1 MRDTS
6 HRYEQSQVDVQ
17 DSASP
22 GVGGRDRNGTDKT
35 LGFITGTGFYELPNL
50 KDVSPRL
57 VRTPYGDVEITI
69 GTWHDLQVGFLPR
82 HGAQHTIAP
91 SKINYRAN
99 LWGLHHIGVTSMF
112 SVCVVG
118 TVETDIKPGDIVLI
132 DQFLDL
138 TKGRRPDTFFDE
150 EGELRH
156 TDMTYPYSGELRSL
170 VAEAGE
176 HEGIDL
182 VSVGTYACFEGPR
195 FESSAE
201 ASMARLLGAHVVGM
215 TGYPEVA
222 LARELGLELCALA
235 VVSNY
240 APGVVGNTVSHE
252 EVTAVTDAVSAK
264 LFRLLDRVV
273 QLFAATV
280 EGHAR

>member
-1 MRDTS
+1 MLPAS
-6 HRYEQSQVDVQ
+6 HLEAQ
-17 DSASP
+17 DSCSK
-22 GVGGRDRNGTDKT
+22 GIGGRTRNGTGMT
-35 LGFITGTGFYELPNL
+35 LGFITGTGFYELPGL
-50 KDVSPRL
+50 KDMSPRL

-69 GTWHDLQVGFLPR
+69 GTWHERQVGFLPR
-82 HGAQHTIAP
+82 HGARHTISP
-91 SKINYRAN
+91 SRINYRAN
-99 LWGLHHIGVTSMF
+99 LWGLHHIGVTSVF

-118 TVETDIKPGDIVLI
+118 TVQTDMKPGDIVLI

-138 TKGRRPDTFFDE
+138 TKGRRPDTFFDS

-156 TDMTYPYSGELRSL
+156 TDMTYPYSEKLRSL

-176 HEGIDL
+176 HESIDL
-182 VSVGTYACFEGPR
+182 VLTGTYACFEGPR

-201 ASMARLLGAHVVGM
+201 ANMARLLGAHVVGM

-222 LARELGLELCALA
+222 LARELGLEFCALA
-235 VVSNY
+235 LVSNY

-252 EVTAVTDAVSAK
+252 EVKQVTDAAASK

-273 QLFAATV
+273 QLAATR
-280 EGHAR
+280 ENGHPT